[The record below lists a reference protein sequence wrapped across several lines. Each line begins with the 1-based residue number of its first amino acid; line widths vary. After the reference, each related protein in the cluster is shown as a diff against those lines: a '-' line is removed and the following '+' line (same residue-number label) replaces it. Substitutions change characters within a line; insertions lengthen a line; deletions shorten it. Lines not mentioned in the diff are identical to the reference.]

1 MFRSWRFPV
10 TATTVASSRP
20 ATRAWPGPRGQGP
33 LGSLRE
39 AWADPIGLLE
49 GGVRTHGDLVR
60 FRFAWLRYHLV
71 ADLDAVHRVVVEN
84 AKGYKKSRNYEGLR
98 VLLGD
103 GLLTSEGDT
112 WRKNRRLAQ
121 PAFARAH
128 LDGFARTMARSTL
141 ALVHGW
147 DARVSAGATE
157 LDLHAEMMRLT
168 LRIVG
173 LTLLG
178 ADLEG
183 DANELGRD
191 LEVAL
196 KWANAYVESVVR
208 VPPWV
213 PTPTNVRFVRSKRA
227 ILEVVNRVITQ
238 RRAGGAPAEPD
249 LLALLMAASDDAE
262 AHGDLALV
270 DEIVTLTLAGHET
283 TANGLTF
290 ALVALARHPDVL
302 ARVRAEIDAVL
313 GAREAPDLADLPNLP
328 YTKAVVDEALRLWP
342 PAWSFEREAVEDDVV
357 CGLPVPKGAT
367 VVVSPWV
374 LHRHPKLWDAPRA
387 FRPARFLEKDPARP
401 KLAYLPFGAGPR
413 VCIGASFALT
423 EMQILLATIVR
434 RFDVVPLV
442 DGEVPLD
449 PSITLRPKGGLR
461 ARLARRA

>member
-1 MFRSWRFPV
+1 MS
-10 TATTVASSRP
+10 TTTLDSSLRRP
-20 ATRAWPGPRGQGP
+20 SHDWPGPRGQGP
-33 LGSLRE
+33 LGSLRQ

-49 GGVRTHGDLVR
+49 GGVRAHGDLVR
-60 FRFAWLRYHLV
+60 FRFAWLHYYVV
-71 ADLDAVHRVVVEN
+71 ADLDAVHRVVIEN
-84 AKGYKKSRNYEGLR
+84 AKGYRKSRNYEGLR

-121 PAFARAH
+121 PAFSRAH

-141 ALVHGW
+141 SLVHGW
-147 DARVSAGATE
+147 NARAADGAVE

-178 ADLEG
+178 ADLEE
-183 DANELGRD
+183 DAHGLGRS

-196 KWANAYVESVVR
+196 QWANAYVESIVR

-213 PTPTNVRFVRSKRA
+213 PTPTNVRFNRSRRT
-227 ILEVVNRVITQ
+227 ILEVVNRVIGA
-238 RRAGGAPAEPD
+238 RRAGGPPAEPD
-249 LLALLMAASDDAE
+249 LLALLMSASDDAE

-270 DEIVTLTLAGHET
+270 DEVVTLTLAGHET

-290 ALVALARHPDVL
+290 ALVALSRHPEVL
-302 ARVRAEIDAVL
+302 ARVRAEVDAVV
-313 GAREAPDLADLPNLP
+313 GSREAPDLADLANLP
-328 YTKAVVDEALRLWP
+328 YTRAVVDEVLRLWP
-342 PAWSFEREAVEDDVV
+342 PAWSFERAAVADDVV
-357 CGLPVPKGAT
+357 GGYHLPKGAT

-374 LHRHPKLWDAPRA
+374 LHRHPKHWPEPLA
-387 FRPARFLEKDPARP
+387 FRPERFLEKDPSRP

-434 RFDVVPLV
+434 RFDVVPLA
-442 DGEVPLD
+442 GGAVPLD
-449 PSITLRPKGGLR
+449 PSITLRPKGPVR
-461 ARLARRA
+461 VRVARRVRA